1 MGLPAQ
7 LVSRDLDCRQ
17 QLQCGRE
24 RRSFL
29 LVRGLGGA
37 QVSELSGW
45 MTCDMGW
52 TTVVMLG
59 TNVSKYEVAFT
70 AMFDKEV
77 VTFFQRNWI

>member
-24 RRSFL
+24 QRIFL
-29 LVRGLGGA
+29 LVRGLTGA
-37 QVSELSGW
+37 LVSESSGW

-52 TTVVMLG
+52 TTVAMLA
-59 TNVSKYEVAFT
+59 TYESKYEVSFT

-77 VTFFQRNWI
+77 VTFAECNSS